1 MNYLIS
7 ILFAAAALCE
17 CTLAFSFPHQA
28 RKYTSL
34 NFRKGRAT
42 CLNTSSEGG
51 PPTPSDDDDIPDI
64 KAFQERV
71 DMFDGNITASNN
83 GISKLGAEMEK
94 HEETEKLVEE
104 IKKLAEE
111 IKKQHHEISAM
122 HEELAGNGEA
132 MEVNLEAI
140 EVNLEAIEVDLDAIE
155 VDLDALQ
162 ARVDAIEVDLDA
174 LKARVDDLKDWRDL
188 ISDRPWE
195 LHWKLHEKFYL
206 RIKERHSCGI

>member
-94 HEETEKLVEE
+94 HEEMEKLVEE

-122 HEELAGNGEA
+122 HEELAGNG
-132 MEVNLEAI
+132 
-140 EVNLEAIEVDLDAIE
+140 EAIEVDLDAIE